1 MLKGIMGAIFEESEA
16 TPQTEQVKT
25 SVKSPAQ
32 SAPVTAPV
40 FNSVNNAIIS
50 AGNINQKFLDH
61 FHDVMNKANIP
72 GPDYFEF
79 QKALDAAS
87 TMQVAEDVKFKF
99 IFSTMSASGALTK
112 DKLVETANQYL
123 EVLNDESTGF
133 STELEAKRA
142 QEIDGRQKSITDIDA
157 INQEKANMIEQL
169 SKEISENNIKR
180 VELQNEIATK
190 SVEIDQ
196 KKKDFDV
203 TYQLFVN
210 RINEDIAKIKSNI

>member
-1 MLKGIMGAIFEESEA
+1 
-16 TPQTEQVKT
+16 
-25 SVKSPAQ
+25 
-32 SAPVTAPV
+32 
-40 FNSVNNAIIS
+40 
-50 AGNINQKFLDH
+50 
-61 FHDVMNKANIP
+61 MN
-72 GPDYFEF
+72 
-79 QKALDAAS
+79 
-87 TMQVAEDVKFKF
+87 
-99 IFSTMSASGALTK
+99 
-112 DKLVETANQYL
+112 
-123 EVLNDESTGF
+123 ESTGF